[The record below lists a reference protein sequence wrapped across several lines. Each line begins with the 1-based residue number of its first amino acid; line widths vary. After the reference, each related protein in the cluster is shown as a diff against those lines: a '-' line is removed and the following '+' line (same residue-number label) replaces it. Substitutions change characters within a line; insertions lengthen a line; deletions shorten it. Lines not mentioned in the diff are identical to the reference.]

1 MPKCGKNAESSVMT
15 QLYVITPAFS
25 RSQLASLRC
34 HTSYISTPPSTS
46 TPLIP
51 TPDHPLTT
59 LTTLTTSVLEVRPTY
74 HFPPSARGLNSLFV
88 SSPLPPHSPIQV
100 SHGLFIPHPPII
112 LLFLPVCHP
121 DHQRHKHEIQYS
133 KTGSTIQAGQ
143 YEPMQTKLNQTNPH

>member
-59 LTTLTTSVLEVRPTY
+59 LTTSVLEVRPTY

-112 LLFLPVCHP
+112 LLFLPVCYP
-121 DHQRHKHEIQYS
+121 DHQRYKHEIQYYIKHVQQS
-133 KTGSTIQAGQ
+133 RLANMNRCK
-143 YEPMQTKLNQTNPH
+143 PNQTIPH